1 MGNHGV
7 NGGLVSSLGAVLLSA
22 LNGDGRDGTGARIPE
37 TTPRASKHRSR
48 PWEAFENQWQYR
60 EDNPAQARE
69 GDAQRIMSD
78 IVAAANRVLLE
89 GGWWDTAKSVFT
101 QSDPQNGKEGRSAKR
116 QGDRSSRR

>member
-1 MGNHGV
+1 
-7 NGGLVSSLGAVLLSA
+7 VSSLGAVLLSA